1 MTTTYGYPLA
11 RMRRYG
17 LDAFAAR
24 SGVHPDVL
32 RRFVALGLLE
42 AEQDS
47 TGRLWL
53 RPEQLTTVARIRR
66 LHSELS
72 LNYAAIGLVLDLL
85 DEIDALHAQARQRRS

>member
-1 MTTTYGYPLA
+1 MTTAYGYPLA
-11 RMRRYG
+11 RVRRYG

-24 SGVHPDVL
+24 SGVHPDLL
-32 RRFVALGLLE
+32 RRFVALGLID
-42 AEQDS
+42 AERDS

-53 RPEQLTTVARIRR
+53 RPDQFAAVARIQR